1 MSATGGVGAR
11 RHPSL
16 RSAVVSDP
24 SQPAADPPAPISG
37 PFRAPIGVR
46 DVLPPESGRW
56 QALVAAFADTVGRA
70 GYGLCQ
76 SPMFEDV
83 GVFAR
88 MGEGTEVVTKEMYEF
103 RDRGDRHL
111 ALRPEGTASVVRAFI
126 EHRPTTPWKV
136 WYATPVFRYEK
147 PQGGRYRQHHQ
158 LGVEAIGSPD
168 PDLDVEVIV
177 LLADFFASLGLR
189 EVPLVVNTLGTPA
202 DRVAYAERV
211 QSWLADRLGDLDA
224 DDRDKVATH
233 PLRVLDSKRPATQA
247 VVADAPV
254 ILDALDDEAV
264 AHFDR
269 VQDGL
274 RSARVSFTVEP
285 RLVRGIDYYTHT
297 LFEFRSHALDSAQN
311 TIGGGG
317 RYDGL
322 AEALGGPATP
332 GVGFGTGI
340 ERVLLACDAE
350 DVLAAVTPAVDV
362 FVVDTTGGDQARALA
377 LDLRRAGIGA
387 DRAFDQRSMKAQMK
401 AADRSGA
408 AVAVIVGADEVAA
421 GTLTVRPLRTG
432 GEQITVG
439 RDQLIDSLRTLLGA
453 HPGDEA
459 PS

>member
-1 MSATGGVGAR
+1 
-11 RHPSL
+11 
-16 RSAVVSDP
+16 
-24 SQPAADPPAPISG
+24 
-37 PFRAPIGVR
+37 
-46 DVLPPESGRW
+46 VLPPASARW
-56 QALVAAFADTVGRA
+56 EAIIATFARLVGMA

-88 MGEGTEVVTKEMYEF
+88 MGEGTDVVTKEMYEF

-111 ALRPEGTASVVRAFI
+111 ALRPEGTASVVRAYV

-177 LLADFFASLGLR
+177 LLHDLFATLGLR
-189 EVPLVVNTLGTPA
+189 EVPLVLNTLGTPA
-202 DRVAYAERV
+202 DRVTYAAQVRGWLEER
-211 QSWLADRLGDLDA
+211 LDDLDPE
-224 DDRDKVATH
+224 DRSKVASH

-254 ILDALDDEAV
+254 ILDALDAHAV
-264 AHFDR
+264 GHFDR
-269 VQDGL
+269 VQAGL
-274 RSARVSFTVEP
+274 RDAGVAFTIDP

-297 LFEFRSHALDSAQN
+297 LFEFRSGALESAQN

-322 AEALGGPATP
+322 AEALGGPPTP

-340 ERVLLACDAE
+340 ERILLACDAE
-350 DVLAAVTPAVDV
+350 GALAATPGPVEA
-362 FVVDTTGGDQARALA
+362 FVVDATGGDEARSLSLA
-377 LDLRRAGIGA
+377 LRRAGIGT
-387 DRAFDQRSMKAQMK
+387 DRAWDNRSMKAQMK

-408 AVAVIVGADEVAA
+408 RVALIVGGDELAA
-421 GTLTVRPLRTG
+421 GTVILRPLRSGGDQTTVERTG
-432 GEQITVG
+432 VVDAV
-439 RDQLIDSLRTLLGA
+439 RALLDNL
-453 HPGDEA
+453 PDEE
-459 PS
+459 ST